1 MIGWNG
7 SNTKSFSASRV
18 ILVGRESK
26 GDRVRPGGLLEGV
39 SCNGENATICVV
51 RCCNE
56 QASVKRQSNDSY
68 APVQTATSSKPKPE
82 MERLAFLV
90 GTWNASDT
98 YEKSKFA
105 PNRGTGP
112 VFTAALRGWADSL
125 SCPSITTQVRRGE
138 SSGYQVLTLDPKQR
152 HCVGYIV
159 TRGSARMHSNQG
171 KLGRSEPGSFWRI

>member
-1 MIGWNG
+1 MWCTTIWRTTWVG
-7 SNTKSFSASRV
+7 SLKEIEFVPEGCWKGSHVMVRTRRSALCGVAMMSCLAGV
-18 ILVGRESK
+18 LVAQSHE
-26 GDRVRPGGLLEGV
+26 V
-39 SCNGENATICVV
+39 
-51 RCCNE
+51 

-68 APVQTATSSKPKPE
+68 APLQTATSSKPKPE

-125 SCPSITTQVRRGE
+125 SCPTATTQVRRGE
-138 SSGYQVLTLDPKQR
+138 SSGYQVLTLDPKKR
-152 HCVGYIV
+152 H
-159 TRGSARMHSNQG
+159 
-171 KLGRSEPGSFWRI
+171 

>member
-1 MIGWNG
+1 M
-7 SNTKSFSASRV
+7 
-18 ILVGRESK
+18 
-26 GDRVRPGGLLEGV
+26 
-39 SCNGENATICVV
+39 
-51 RCCNE
+51 

-68 APVQTATSSKPKPE
+68 APLQTATSSKPKPE

-112 VFTAALRGWADSL
+112 VFTAAFRGWADS
-125 SCPSITTQVRRGE
+125 PRGE

-171 KLGRSEPGSFWRI
+171 KLGRSEPGSF

>member
-1 MIGWNG
+1 MVR
-7 SNTKSFSASRV
+7 TRRSALCGVAMMSCLAGV
-18 ILVGRESK
+18 LVAQSHE
-26 GDRVRPGGLLEGV
+26 V
-39 SCNGENATICVV
+39 
-51 RCCNE
+51 

-112 VFTAALRGWADSL
+112 VFTAAFRGWADSL